1 MSSALLPRTP
11 TPHPF
16 QTLRKSIDYTLF
28 FGSQQFWVVLN
39 WGAFS
44 KANINQHIYI
54 YTPSCTH
61 KPIHHFNKTLPK
73 QGVHCSQII
82 HLCKKMKRTNSVRD
96 TNHLYHQKSKILWS

>member
-54 YTPSCTH
+54 YIHTLLHTQTH
-61 KPIHHFNKTLPK
+61 TSF
-73 QGVHCSQII
+73 
-82 HLCKKMKRTNSVRD
+82 
-96 TNHLYHQKSKILWS
+96 